1 MAQPAQKKKKIG
13 RNDPC
18 PCGSGKK
25 YKDCHQP
32 IEQAFRSEQMQLRE
46 AQEILLPK
54 IIEAAQEAP
63 ELFPV
68 ALELFWNGKYGPEQM
83 SELDEHEDRGAERFL
98 TWFAFDF
105 RPDGGP
111 TLVERLMTQHTA
123 GDVELDE
130 YEARLLTQWPAT
142 RLRPYIVTEVRKGKG
157 ISARDLL
164 TEHSI
169 DVADQTSARRMLV
182 DEVMVAHLVP
192 VDQAEPE
199 GPAIYYL
206 AGAAAQLTADTAEK
220 LVEFCELHLADM
232 RREQPEAGWEDF
244 LAERSHLLNH
254 FVMALPREYDPSMLD
269 KILLEG
275 RTTLQLTTESVG
287 RLLGRDSDVSADDDD
302 EDRDDAAAA
311 GDQPDDQPATDRE
324 S

>member
-1 MAQPAQKKKKIG
+1 MAQPAKKKKIG

-54 IIEAAQEAP
+54 IIAAAQETP
-63 ELFPV
+63 ELFPA
-68 ALELFWNGKYGPEQM
+68 ALELFWNGKYGPAQM
-83 SELDEHEDRGAERFL
+83 SELDDLEDRGAERFL

-105 RPDGGP
+105 RADRGP
-111 TLVERLMTQHTA
+111 TLVERLIAQHA
-123 GDVELDE
+123 ADELELDA
-130 YEARLLTQWPAT
+130 YEARLLKQWTTT

-164 TEHSI
+164 SENHI
-169 DVADQTSARRMLV
+169 DVADQTTAKRMLV

-199 GPAIYYL
+199 GPPIYYL

-232 RREQPEAGWEDF
+232 RRENPAAGWQDF

-254 FVMALPREYDPSMLD
+254 FVMVLPREYDPSMLD
-269 KILLEG
+269 NIILEG
-275 RTTLQLTTESVG
+275 RTTLQLTADSVR
-287 RLLGRDSDVSADDDD
+287 RLLGRDSDDDNLDD
-302 EDRDDAAAA
+302 VAAA
-311 GDQPDDQPATDRE
+311 DDQPGEQPAADRE
-324 S
+324 P

>member
-1 MAQPAQKKKKIG
+1 MAQPAKKKKIG

-32 IEQAFRSEQMQLRE
+32 IEQSFRSEQMQLRE

-54 IIEAAQEAP
+54 IIAAAQETP
-63 ELFPV
+63 ELFPT

-83 SELDEHEDRGAERFL
+83 SELDDLEDRGAERFL

-111 TLVERLMTQHTA
+111 TLVERLITQHAA
-123 GDVELDE
+123 GELELDE
-130 YEARLLTQWPAT
+130 YEARLLNHWRAT
-142 RLRPYIVTEVRKGKG
+142 RLRPYVVTEVRKGKG

-164 TEHSI
+164 TDHSI
-169 DVADQTSARRMLV
+169 DVADQTTAKRMLV
-182 DEVMVAHLVP
+182 DEIMVAHLVP
-192 VDQAEPE
+192 VDRAEPE
-199 GPAIYYL
+199 GAPICYL

-232 RREQPEAGWEDF
+232 RRTNPEAGWQDF
-244 LAERSHLLNH
+244 LAERSYLLNH

-269 KILLEG
+269 NVILEG
-275 RTTLQLTTESVG
+275 RTTLQLTAESVR
-287 RLLGRDSDVSADDDD
+287 RLLGRDDADDD
-302 EDRDDAAAA
+302 EDRDNTAAADDQP
-311 GDQPDDQPATDRE
+311 GDQPAADRE
-324 S
+324 P